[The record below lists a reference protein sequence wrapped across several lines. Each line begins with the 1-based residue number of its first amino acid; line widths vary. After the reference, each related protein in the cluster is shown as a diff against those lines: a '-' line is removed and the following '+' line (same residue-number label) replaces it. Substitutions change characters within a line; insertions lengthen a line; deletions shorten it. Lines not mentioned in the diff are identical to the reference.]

1 MKNFMD
7 ENFLLQTETA
17 QKLYHE
23 HAAKMPIIDYHCHL
37 NPQMVADD
45 YQFKTLTE
53 IWLGGDHYKWRA
65 LRANGVAEKYITGDA
80 SDWEKFEKWAETVPY
95 TFRNPLYHWTH
106 LELRTAFGI
115 DKILNPKTA
124 RDIYEECNEKLQ
136 QPQFSARGLMRH
148 YNVEAVCTTDDP
160 VDSLEHH
167 IKTRESGFEIKML
180 PTWRPDKAMMVEVPA
195 DFRAYMEKL
204 SEVSGVK
211 ISSFDDMVDAL
222 QKRHDFFE
230 AQGCKLSDHGMDEF
244 YAEDYTDAEIRSI
257 FNKVYGGTS
266 LTKEEILKFKSAML
280 VVFGEMDYE
289 TGWTQQFHYGPLRN
303 NNTKML
309 KLVGPDTGFDSMG
322 DFSTAQSLSK
332 FLDRLNSRDKLT
344 KTIIYNINPNANE
357 MIATMIGNFQDGSI
371 PGKIQFGS
379 GWWFLDQKDGMEKQ
393 MNALSVLGLLS
404 RFVGMLTDSRS
415 FLSYP
420 RHEYFRRTL
429 CNLLGRDVE
438 NGEIPVSEMERLTQM
453 VEDISYY
460 NAKNYFRF

>member
-124 RDIYEECNEKLQ
+124 REIYEECNEKLQ

-379 GWWFLDQKDGMEKQ
+379 GWWFLDQKDGMERQ
-393 MNALSVLGLLS
+393 MNSLSLLGLLS

-429 CNLLGRDVE
+429 CNLIGADVE
-438 NGEIPVSEMERLTQM
+438 AGLLPASEIEFLGKM
-453 VEDISYY
+453 VEDISYN
-460 NAKNYFRF
+460 NAKNFFNF